1 MSFRYVPTAE
11 AIAADGLRMVVVGGV
26 PSPWGE
32 AAKGIF
38 HVKGL
43 DWLGVRLDYKDE
55 AQSRWAGQQ
64 SGPVAL
70 YREERPRDGW
80 ASILMLAERLM
91 PQPPLL
97 PAEPQE
103 RAWVLGVSHE
113 ILGEQGLAWTRR
125 LQLVHAG
132 LNEHGGFPSRV
143 ATYLAKKYGYS
154 AERGRAY
161 TDRVTALLQMLARRL
176 RSQQSGES
184 YLFGSAL
191 TAADI
196 YCATTMA
203 LFRPLPAEVCDM
215 QPPMRAAFQT
225 ADDQTAAA
233 LDPILLEH
241 RDRIY
246 AQHLARPLS
255 L

>member
-11 AIAADGLRMVVVGGV
+11 AIAAGGLRMVVVGGI

-80 ASILMLAERLM
+80 VAILMLAERLSSE
-91 PQPPLL
+91 PPLL
-97 PAEPQE
+97 PADPEQ
-103 RAWVLGVSHE
+103 RAWVLGLSHE

-132 LNEHGGFPSRV
+132 LNDHGGFPSR
-143 ATYLAKKYGYS
+143 AAGYLAKKYGYS
-154 AERGRAY
+154 PEQGQAY
-161 TDRVTALLQMLARRL
+161 TDRVTALLRMLAGRL
-176 RSQQSGES
+176 HSQQSQGG
-184 YLFGSAL
+184 YLCGSTL

-215 QPPMRAAFQT
+215 QLPMRAAFET
-225 ADDQTAAA
+225 ADEQTAAA

-246 AQHLARPLS
+246 AQHLVQPLS